1 VRWSVEAP
9 ECFIGRLPVS
19 SDAELVADLH
29 RYMDAFNRG
38 DYASLVRFYAED
50 VVLVIASGHELVG
63 RQAIIDFYRK
73 ATSKTRRTISIVQA
87 FGSGDRLAAE
97 LESEFLAVE
106 DFPEFS
112 SGPMKKGDRL
122 YVNTFVLY
130 ELRDG
135 LYARIRSA
143 PFKREW
149 RRLEASA

>member
-1 VRWSVEAP
+1 MPSEAQ
-9 ECFIGRLPVS
+9 
-19 SDAELVADLH
+19 LVADLH

-38 DYASLVRFYAED
+38 DYPALVEFYAED

-63 RQAIIDFYRK
+63 RQAIVDFYRK
-73 ATSKTRRTISIVQA
+73 ATSKTRRTIKILQA

-106 DFPEFS
+106 DFPDFS

-135 LYARIRSA
+135 RYARIRSA
-143 PFKREW
+143 PFRREW
-149 RRLEASA
+149 RRVEASP